1 MVQYQHCMRSSLCL
15 KIKITVVRTYVAIHV
30 LNVSWITQKL
40 GQLGHLMGQMVHIRK
55 INYLVVIQIPNR
67 SHGLYNMTA
76 CES

>member
-1 MVQYQHCMRSSLCL
+1 MVQHQHFKRFSLCL
-15 KIKITVVRTYVAIHV
+15 KIKITVVKTYIAIHA

-40 GQLGHLMGQMVHIRK
+40 GQLGHLMGQVVHIRK